1 MAYPELL
8 ASQFSTSSKKK
19 KTKLDPNTTTVG
31 APLFKPNFDLKL
43 EVNQSI
49 WEKANQTYKAAE
61 RALSTGEEKRD
72 KVIDNIVTT
81 VKSNVNKSQ
90 DNKTGLIPKPM
101 YNYVKSI
108 NGFGCMTSVCSVI
121 RKAGGKIPTHIL
133 NEKTGEFEKNKFTF
147 NNRSYDSNSKYP
159 VFSGNNSVDE
169 LASNMG
175 LTLTDRNTLPDQKGD
190 LIRKNY
196 DNIESSPAGFEA
208 SRTRTVNGVPQRGTT
223 HATVVADTIPPSQQV
238 GNNPVSTSYYNP
250 GTISDGIESSQYYN
264 NPKMFDNTD
273 QDGDGEYGV
282 NRVMRYSGNVPY
294 LQNQV
299 RLADKARNYGIS
311 PYQKDFMQRMK
322 NTKPVL
328 MDDGKITG
336 NTTGLNA
343 LFKKL
348 KKK

>member
-133 NEKTGEFEKNKFTF
+133 NE
-147 NNRSYDSNSKYP
+147 
-159 VFSGNNSVDE
+159 
-169 LASNMG
+169 NMG

-348 KKK
+348 KTK